1 MARVRPPAV
10 AALVVAAALL
20 GGVVALG
27 LDRLTDDAPPT
38 TAVTVAAT
46 DSGPAPSSARPLLG
60 NGFDPAALYA
70 RRSPGVVTLYADLGA
85 GGTTQGS
92 GFVVDRQGRILT
104 NAHVITNVADRPETV
119 RGAERVYVEFVDGE
133 RVPAT
138 IVGWDLFNDVG
149 VVAVDPT
156 SHALAPVPLGDSGT
170 VAVGTPVA
178 AIGSPFGKQSSLAVG
193 VVSATGRTI
202 DSLTSGFA
210 IADAIQ
216 VDAPINRGNSGGPLF
231 NAAGEVIG
239 INAQIESQSGTAEG
253 VGFAIPINSARRSL
267 EQLVRSGKV
276 AYAYVGVTTQDVTPG
291 MAKAFDLGARRGAL
305 VARVEPGTPGAR
317 AGLRGGSRTASYNG
331 IDVTL
336 GGDVVVAIAGTAV
349 RDADDVGRIVSG
361 SLVPGQRVPFTVVR
375 DGRRVRVVV
384 TVGERP
390 TTRS

>member
-1 MARVRPPAV
+1 VLRVRPPAV
-10 AALVVAAALL
+10 AALVAAAALL

-27 LDRLTDDAPPT
+27 LDRLTDGGSPA
-38 TAVTVAAT
+38 AVVTVAPT
-46 DSGPAPSSARPLLG
+46 DPGAAAVPARPRLG

-70 RRSPGVVTLYADLGA
+70 RRSPGVVTIYADLAA

-92 GFVVDRQGRILT
+92 GFVADGKGRILT
-104 NAHVITNVADRPETV
+104 NAHVITNVADRPATV
-119 RGAERVYVEFVDGE
+119 RAAERVYVEFVDGE

-138 IVGWDLFNDVG
+138 ILGWDLFNDVG
-149 VVAVDPT
+149 VVEVDPKV
-156 SHALAPVPLGDSGT
+156 HAVSPVPLGDSST

-216 VDAPINRGNSGGPLF
+216 IDAPINRGNSGGPLF
-231 NAAGEVIG
+231 DADGRVIG

-267 EQLVRSGKV
+267 EQLVRNGRV

-291 MAKAFDLGARRGAL
+291 MAEAFGLATRRGAL
-305 VARVEPGTPGAR
+305 VARVEPGTPAAR

-336 GGDVVVAIAGTAV
+336 GGDVVVAIAGAPV

-361 SLVPGQRVPFTVVR
+361 SLLPGQRVPFTVVR

-384 TVGERP
+384 TVGDRP
-390 TTRS
+390 VDRT

>member
-231 NAAGEVIG
+231 DARGRVIG

-361 SLVPGQRVPFTVVR
+361 SLRPGQRVPFTVVR